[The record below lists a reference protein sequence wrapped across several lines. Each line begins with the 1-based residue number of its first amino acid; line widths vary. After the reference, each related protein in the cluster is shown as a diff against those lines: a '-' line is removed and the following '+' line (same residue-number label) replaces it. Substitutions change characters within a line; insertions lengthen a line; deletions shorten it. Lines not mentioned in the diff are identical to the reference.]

1 MRKFIALPLL
11 ALAALAVAPAQERS
25 AATPAT
31 PPFLERGTEPRNGS
45 SPTLYLAY
53 KVETRDS
60 IEYGTDPEQ
69 DRWSEEQER
78 EERIKQERSWRMLE
92 NMNIYKKSP
101 GRRPSPSTQSN
112 DQAQ

>member
-25 AATPAT
+25 AATSAIPI
-31 PPFLERGTEPRNGS
+31 LERGAAPRNDFR
-45 SPTLYLAY
+45 PALHLAY

-60 IEYGTDPEQ
+60 VEYGTDPEQ

-101 GRRPSPSTQSN
+101 GRRPSTQSN
-112 DQAQ
+112 DQAGQ